1 MIAIRN
7 NIVQT
12 SRRALAACRSKPTVF
27 PECGYSFFSTRDDT
41 IGRFGKYSVDFEESL
56 SNKEKYWHDAAS
68 DLHWFKEPSLENTL
82 QTHPKSQ
89 YMHKWFTDG
98 LINTSYNC
106 LDRHVIE
113 GRGSQKALIYD
124 SPVTNTLKHYTYAD
138 LLDEVSQFAAALTDL
153 NVKVGDRVVIYM
165 PNIPEA
171 AIAMLA
177 CARIGAVHSVVF
189 GGFAAKELASRI
201 DHCKP
206 KVILTASGGVL
217 PGGKTVPYKPLVD
230 GALEIASCGDD
241 VEKCV
246 VVQREGV
253 IECTLNNARDVSY
266 KDLINSVA
274 NKRVDAVPLPSM
286 HEHWILYTSGTT
298 GMPKG
303 VVSDTG
309 GYAVALKWS
318 MSKFYDC
325 EPGDVYLA
333 ASDIGWA
340 VGHSYSVYGP
350 LLHGCTT
357 VLFEGKP
364 VHPDAGV
371 FWRAIE
377 EHGVNVLFAAPTGF
391 RAIRQLDRNGS
402 LTKKYDLSTLKSV
415 FVAGE
420 RSDPNTLHWIEN
432 ILSDY
437 KVPVIDH
444 WWQTELSFPGAG
456 NAKGLGFI
464 TPKHGACAAA
474 VPGYD
479 IKVLGDDG
487 EELPP
492 NTFGSL
498 AIKLP
503 LPPGTLPTLY
513 NNDERYIN
521 DYLSNFPGYY
531 DTMDAGMVDEEG
543 YVSILSR
550 TDDVINVS
558 GVRLSTGAMEEIL
571 FEHADV
577 TDCAVIGIRDDL
589 KGDVPIGFV
598 VVSPDRDS
606 SKESELLDELVS
618 LVRQKMGAVSNFKS
632 VAVVRALPKT
642 RSGKILRQT
651 MRKIANGEDYVVTPT
666 IEDPNIFDELTPF
679 ILKAAGKK

>member
-266 KDLINSVA
+266 TDLMNSVA

-286 HEHWILYTSGTT
+286 HEHW
-298 GMPKG
+298 
-303 VVSDTG
+303 
-309 GYAVALKWS
+309 
-318 MSKFYDC
+318 
-325 EPGDVYLA
+325 
-333 ASDIGWA
+333 
-340 VGHSYSVYGP
+340 
-350 LLHGCTT
+350 
-357 VLFEGKP
+357 
-364 VHPDAGV
+364 
-371 FWRAIE
+371 
-377 EHGVNVLFAAPTGF
+377 
-391 RAIRQLDRNGS
+391 
-402 LTKKYDLSTLKSV
+402 
-415 FVAGE
+415 
-420 RSDPNTLHWIEN
+420 
-432 ILSDY
+432 
-437 KVPVIDH
+437 
-444 WWQTELSFPGAG
+444 
-456 NAKGLGFI
+456 
-464 TPKHGACAAA
+464 
-474 VPGYD
+474 
-479 IKVLGDDG
+479 
-487 EELPP
+487 
-492 NTFGSL
+492 
-498 AIKLP
+498 
-503 LPPGTLPTLY
+503 
-513 NNDERYIN
+513 
-521 DYLSNFPGYY
+521 
-531 DTMDAGMVDEEG
+531 
-543 YVSILSR
+543 
-550 TDDVINVS
+550 
-558 GVRLSTGAMEEIL
+558 
-571 FEHADV
+571 
-577 TDCAVIGIRDDL
+577 
-589 KGDVPIGFV
+589 
-598 VVSPDRDS
+598 
-606 SKESELLDELVS
+606 
-618 LVRQKMGAVSNFKS
+618 
-632 VAVVRALPKT
+632 
-642 RSGKILRQT
+642 
-651 MRKIANGEDYVVTPT
+651 
-666 IEDPNIFDELTPF
+666 
-679 ILKAAGKK
+679 